1 MVLFCDCHFYVSA
14 MVIDHKAQILYIG
27 IQDIG
32 KIITNHAYEMP
43 VTILF
48 MKKNMGLEGWLS
60 HYITY
65 YASMRT

>member
-1 MVLFCDCHFYVSA
+1 MVLCCDCHLYVSA
-14 MVIDHKAQILYIG
+14 MVIDHKDQMLYIG
-27 IQDIG
+27 IWDIG

-43 VTILF
+43 VTVLF

-60 HYITY
+60 HYITC